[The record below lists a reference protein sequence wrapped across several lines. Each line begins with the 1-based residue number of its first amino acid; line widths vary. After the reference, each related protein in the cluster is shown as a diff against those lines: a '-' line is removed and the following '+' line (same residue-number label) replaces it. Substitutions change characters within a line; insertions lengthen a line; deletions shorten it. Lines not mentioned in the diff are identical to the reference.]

1 MTDLGNE
8 QKTRFSTQVS
18 PAVQA
23 RVRAT
28 VRGVVAA
35 TGTDYS
41 LAQLVE
47 DALMAYCARLE
58 EQYHFGSP
66 WPLSDRPLRP
76 GPRVG
81 G

>member
-35 TGTDYS
+35 TGTDY
-41 LAQLVE
+41 
-47 DALMAYCARLE
+47 
-58 EQYHFGSP
+58 FGSP

>member
-1 MTDLGNE
+1 MTDMGID
-8 QKTRFSTQVS
+8 QKVRFSTQVS
-18 PAVQA
+18 AGVQA

-47 DALMAYCARLE
+47 DALRAYCTQLE

-66 WPLSDRPLRP
+66 WPPSDRPLRP
-76 GPRVG
+76 GPRVAG
-81 G
+81 

>member
-1 MTDLGNE
+1 MTDIGID

-18 PAVQA
+18 PAVQS

-28 VRGVVAA
+28 VRGVAAA

-47 DALMAYCARLE
+47 DALRAYCAQLE
-58 EQYHFGSP
+58 EQYHFGLP
-66 WPLSDRPLRP
+66 WPPSDRPLRP
-76 GPRVG
+76 GPRVAG
-81 G
+81 

>member
-1 MTDLGNE
+1 MTDMGVE

-28 VRGVVAA
+28 VRGMASA

-47 DALMAYCARLE
+47 DALRAYCDKLQ
-58 EQYHFGSP
+58 EQYHFGTP
-66 WPLSDRPLRP
+66 WPLSDRRLRP
-76 GPRVG
+76 GPKVAG
-81 G
+81 

>member
-1 MTDLGNE
+1 MTDMGVE

-28 VRGVVAA
+28 VRGMASA

-47 DALMAYCARLE
+47 DALCQQR
-58 EQYHFGSP
+58 SKSD
-66 WPLSDRPLRP
+66 PLAA
-76 GPRVG
+76 VEI
-81 G
+81 